1 MDVTRTTV
9 NFHTINMTETLTL
22 YTAKICPYA
31 HRVELALE
39 EAKAKYT
46 SYQIDLQNKPTWYA
60 PKVNP
65 ASKVPAIAYG
75 GPTAAP
81 EDPSPQSVKIAE
93 SLVLLEFVADVYPH
107 AHLLPTDPVARAKTR
122 FFIEVVSSKFSP
134 AWNAFFRGQAG
145 GSVDAFLNALEE
157 VQALLPSEGYAV
169 GEYSTADIA
178 ITPFIARAF
187 VALNNDIGGYPEG
200 ESKVVLSKLAEPR
213 FARFTKYWS
222 DLRSRPN
229 FTATF
234 DEAYVTDA
242 YKKRFASLRAQK

>member
-1 MDVTRTTV
+1 M
-9 NFHTINMTETLTL
+9 
-22 YTAKICPYA
+22 
-31 HRVELALE
+31 
-39 EAKAKYT
+39 
-46 SYQIDLQNKPTWYA
+46 
-60 PKVNP
+60 
-65 ASKVPAIAYG
+65 
-75 GPTAAP
+75 
-81 EDPSPQSVKIAE
+81 
-93 SLVLLEFVADVYPH
+93 
-107 AHLLPTDPVARAKTR
+107 
-122 FFIEVVSSKFSP
+122 
-134 AWNAFFRGQAG
+134 
-145 GSVDAFLNALEE
+145 DAFLNALEE

-234 DEAYVTDA
+234 DEVCST
-242 YKKRFASLRAQK
+242 